1 MTEPTRAVARP
12 PIGSENNQPTW
23 TRHSLESE
31 VLRSLYTRRTN
42 SWWNRP
48 NPLLGVGLL
57 VSALLVSALHY
68 AIDGNFEWGRAVF
81 VLACCLAFN
90 LWYFGTFKRS
100 PP

>member
-31 VLRSLYTRRTN
+31 VLRSLYTRRTS

-57 VSALLVSALHY
+57 VSALLIAALVTCSTTPP
-68 AIDGNFEWGRAVF
+68 ADPLT
-81 VLACCLAFN
+81 LAGDLDD
-90 LWYFGTFKRS
+90 
-100 PP
+100 